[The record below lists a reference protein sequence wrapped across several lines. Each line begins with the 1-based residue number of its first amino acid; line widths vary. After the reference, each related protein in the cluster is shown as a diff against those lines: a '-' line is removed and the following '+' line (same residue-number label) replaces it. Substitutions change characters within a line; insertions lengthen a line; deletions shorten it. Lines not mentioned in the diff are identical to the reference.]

1 MCLKLEE
8 EVLIWH
14 FINDFTLYNF
24 DCHQRQTYNEYV
36 VFCIWD
42 LIAGMKDGVVGV
54 LVEAPHNFLNFLYW
68 IIGFPPSSP
77 APQWKF
83 KLSKVLGGSQLWL
96 GRATSFRSA
105 KVFLCQVEEG
115 GSLVACCYV
124 TASRASKLLRLQTH
138 QGGWAGLTGRPT
150 LMCLDKVVECWQF
163 PPGRFLCHFHF
174 RPQRQ
179 H

>member
-1 MCLKLEE
+1 MNILWLFPPKSR
-8 EVLIWH
+8 
-14 FINDFTLYNF
+14 N
-24 DCHQRQTYNEYV
+24 NEYV
-36 VFCIWD
+36 MVWD
-42 LIAGMKDGVVGV
+42 LKVGMKDGVVGV
-54 LVEAPHNFLNFLYW
+54 LVKAPHNFLNFLYW
-68 IIGFPPSSP
+68 IIGFPPCSP

-83 KLSKVLGGSQLWL
+83 KLSKVLGSQLWL
-96 GRATSFRSA
+96 GRQLVSGLWRYFYVKWS
-105 KVFLCQVEEG
+105 LEG

-124 TASRASKLLRLQTH
+124 TASGASKLLRLQTH
-138 QGGWAGLTGRPT
+138 QGGWGGLGRPT